1 MNAFASAM
9 LVVGLLF
16 LGFPGEAEVDS
27 SDASDSQR
35 PDFATVSAT
44 ELDDELNAMVEQYC
58 QRCHSDTRLT
68 GNMTL
73 EHFDVGEPQADA
85 ELAEKVIH
93 KLRAGMMPPA
103 GARRPPEDTLAL
115 LATTLENTLDELA
128 RRNPEPG
135 YRTFQR
141 LNRAEYEGAARAL
154 FGLDIDASAF
164 LPTETI
170 SESFDNIADM
180 QMLSATLL
188 EGYLRA
194 AAHVS
199 RVAVGDPGVA
209 PASAV
214 YKVAKT
220 LSQMEH
226 IEGTPLGTR
235 GGISVVHNF
244 PADGEYVFELDLH
257 PDANGNLYGGTS
269 GIEHLELS
277 IDGQRGELFEIDR
290 FMSEGDPNGLRLET
304 PPLHVR
310 AGPHRVSAAFIRKFQ
325 GPVIDLVTP
334 IDYTLADSNIGYGVT
349 TAPHL
354 RDLTVS
360 GPFLVTGVSETP
372 SRAVIFSCRPTSRDE
387 ERPCAERILA
397 RLAQQAY
404 RRPLG
409 EGDLADLVRFFDEGR
424 ADGGFEVGVR
434 TAIQAMLASPHFV
447 FRVEEAP
454 SGARPGEVYEIG
466 DLALASRLSFFLWS
480 TPPDQTLIDL
490 AQRGALSD
498 PDEIERQTLRMLADP
513 RAEALATR
521 FAWLW
526 LRLQDLQKILPDALE
541 FPYYDN
547 ALAEAME
554 RETELLFHHIVQED
568 ESVLDLLDADYT
580 FVNERLAE
588 HYDIPDV
595 TGTSFRRVQVS
606 DENRRGLLGHSSILM
621 MTSHANRTSPVLR
634 GKWVMEVLLGSPPPP
649 PPPNVPAFDETDAAA
664 DGREL
669 TTRERMEQHRA
680 NPSCNS
686 CHRVI
691 DAIGLAL
698 ENYDV
703 TGAWRIKENE
713 VAIDATGEL
722 YDGTPVSGPSDLRDA
737 LVARQTVFLRTFTRN
752 LMAYALGRR
761 VEYYDM
767 PTVRTIERAATR
779 NDNRVSSYILGVVKS
794 PAFRMSRAEDTA
806 EVRENGDQP

>member
-1 MNAFASAM
+1 M
-9 LVVGLLF
+9 LVAGLLL
-16 LGFPGEAEVDS
+16 LGLTGDVGIDPPDAPDAERLGLSPATS
-27 SDASDSQR
+27 S
-35 PDFATVSAT
+35 
-44 ELDDELNAMVEQYC
+44 ELDDQLNAVVERYC
-58 QRCHSDTRLT
+58 ERCHSDARLT

-73 EHFDVGEPQADA
+73 ERFDVGEPHADA

-103 GARRPPEDTLAL
+103 GARRPSEDTLAL

-141 LNRAEYEGAARAL
+141 LNRAEYEGSVQAL

-257 PDANGNLYGGTS
+257 PDANGNLYGSTS
-269 GIEHLELS
+269 GVEHLELS
-277 IDGQRGELFEIDR
+277 LDGERAALFEIDR

-304 PPLHVR
+304 LPLRVR

-372 SRAVIFSCRPTSRDE
+372 SRDVIFTCRPTSPEE
-387 ERPCAERILA
+387 ERPCAEQILS

-404 RRPLG
+404 RRPL
-409 EGDLADLVRFFDEGR
+409 DDRDVADLVRFFEEGR
-424 ADGGFEVGVR
+424 EGGGFEVGVR

-454 SGARPGEVYEIG
+454 SGASPGEVYEIN
-466 DLALASRLSFFLWS
+466 DLDLASRLSFFLWS
-480 TPPDQTLIDL
+480 TPPDQALMDV
-490 AQRGALSD
+490 AQRGDLSD
-498 PDEIERQTLRMLADP
+498 PDELGRQALRMLADP

-526 LRLQDLQKILPDALE
+526 LRLQDIAKIHPDALE
-541 FPYYDN
+541 FPYYDH

-568 ESVLDLLDADYT
+568 ASVLDLLDADYT
-580 FVNERLAE
+580 FVNERLAD
-588 HYDIPDV
+588 HYGIPNV
-595 TGTSFRRVQVS
+595 TGSAFQRVAVPN
-606 DENRRGLLGHSSILM
+606 ENRRGLLGHSSILM

-686 CHRVI
+686 CHSVI
-691 DAIGLAL
+691 DPIGLAL

-703 TGAWRIKENE
+703 TGVWRIKENE
-713 VAIDATGEL
+713 VPIDATGEL
-722 YDGTPVSGPSDLRDA
+722 YDGTPLSGPSDLRNA
-737 LVARQTVFLRTFTRN
+737 LVAHQTVFLRTFTRN
-752 LMAYALGRR
+752 MMAYALGRR

-767 PTVRTIERAATR
+767 PTVRAIERGAAE
-779 NDNRVSSYILGVVKS
+779 NENRVSSYILGVVKS
-794 PAFRMSRAEDTA
+794 PAFRMSRAESVT
-806 EVRENGDQP
+806 EVRPDRDGGER